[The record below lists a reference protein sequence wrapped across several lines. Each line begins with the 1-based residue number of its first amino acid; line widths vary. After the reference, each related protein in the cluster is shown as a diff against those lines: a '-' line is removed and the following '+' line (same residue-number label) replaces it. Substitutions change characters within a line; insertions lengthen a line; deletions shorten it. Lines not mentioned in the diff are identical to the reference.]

1 MQSDGIREDRDDVRA
16 AQTSAQTDDA
26 VPTDADDGVSLQSTM
41 GSYEVEEIAGGY
53 LGLWILRHYWELYK
67 RRGTTRTASRRAG
80 P

>member
-41 GSYEVEEIAGGY
+41 GS
-53 LGLWILRHYWELYK
+53 
-67 RRGTTRTASRRAG
+67 
-80 P
+80 